1 MSVCSRLCQDLVTY
15 DIPSHNPYRNLVA
28 MTKEHPFL
36 LQVIIANSA
45 IHISNLHSH
54 RPPIHSV
61 MNEMSFAPPDA
72 VISTRFKRDALMAE
86 QLALQ
91 RLRQALASIDRTGQ
105 DVVLT
110 GILLFINFELM
121 SSGKDGWKVHVDG
134 ARRIIDDFDFSLVS
148 PSAETTM
155 LHDYVVSDCLM

>member
-1 MSVCSRLCQDLVTY
+1 
-15 DIPSHNPYRNLVA
+15 
-28 MTKEHPFL
+28 MTRAHPFL

-54 RPPIHSV
+54 RPPIHSALNDTSV
-61 MNEMSFAPPDA
+61 APNNA
-72 VISTRFKRDALMAE
+72 IISNKFKRDALIAE
-86 QLALQ
+86 QVALQ
-91 RLRQALASIDRTGQ
+91 QLRHALASIDRTGQ

-134 ARRIIDDFDFSLVS
+134 ARRIIDDLDFSLVS